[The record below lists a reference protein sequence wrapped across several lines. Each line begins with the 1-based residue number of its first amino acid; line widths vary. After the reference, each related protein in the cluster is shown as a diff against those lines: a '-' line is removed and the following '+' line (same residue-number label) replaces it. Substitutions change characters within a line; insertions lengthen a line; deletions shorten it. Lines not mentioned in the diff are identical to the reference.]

1 MLRKFIEFDGMQT
14 QSRVHGG
21 EFLPCVERFEGYHEL
36 SINRPLGA
44 YCVAI
49 QSEMAEEEK
58 LVRDANDKLGLKTFA
73 WTVSDA
79 RRVRKLA
86 NNNVDGIVTD
96 DPLIVRNVFE
106 KMRRDCLRGSHH
118 VRDERL

>member
-1 MLRKFIEFDGMQT
+1 MA
-14 QSRVHGG
+14 V
-21 EFLPCVERFEGYHEL
+21 
-36 SINRPLGA
+36 
-44 YCVAI
+44 
-49 QSEMAEEEK
+49 QSELAEEEK
-58 LVRDANDKLGLKTFA
+58 LVRDANEKLGLKTFA
-73 WTVSDA
+73 WTVNDA

-86 NNNVDGIVTD
+86 NNNIDGIVTD

>member
-1 MLRKFIEFDGMQT
+1 
-14 QSRVHGG
+14 
-21 EFLPCVERFEGYHEL
+21 
-36 SINRPLGA
+36 
-44 YCVAI
+44 
-49 QSEMAEEEK
+49 
-58 LVRDANDKLGLKTFA
+58 
-73 WTVSDA
+73 
-79 RRVRKLA
+79 VRKLA